1 MVQDDT
7 SETEEEIEVDD
18 KNVAVEVPA
27 AQCSMFN
34 LWRRFMDFSLHQFF
48 RDITV
53 VGKHNVPKKGP
64 VIFCGNH
71 SNQFVDGAILFFTS
85 PRDARFMVAAKSMR
99 RPCLK
104 SMFGWAKSIPVER
117 AADLAKKGTGQI
129 TFDDVTTVIG
139 HNTNFTKEFAKGD

>member
-1 MVQDDT
+1 
-7 SETEEEIEVDD
+7 
-18 KNVAVEVPA
+18 
-27 AQCSMFN
+27 
-34 LWRRFMDFSLHQFF
+34 
-48 RDITV
+48 
-53 VGKHNVPKKGP
+53 
-64 VIFCGNH
+64 
-71 SNQFVDGAILFFTS
+71 
-85 PRDARFMVAAKSMR
+85 MR